1 MQERYLTTQHSPS
14 EIGPAMTIPNLT
26 RDKIEAHTSGGSYER
41 GQEYFADG
49 AVRSLKRTSDHVLKA
64 QVQGSDV
71 HPYLVTIKFD
81 RKDIQKVQCTCPYHE
96 GSWCKHIVAV
106 LLKTLA
112 TDEVP
117 LDKSAEVPEL
127 VHDLDRSELV
137 HLLERLVD
145 QNPQLME
152 KIREQS
158 TRLTRD

>member
-1 MQERYLTTQHSPS
+1 
-14 EIGPAMTIPNLT
+14 MTIPNLT
-26 RDKIEAHTSGGSYER
+26 RDQIQSHTSGGSYER

-49 AVRSLKRTSDHVLKA
+49 AVRSLKRTGDHVLKA

-81 RKDIQKVQCTCPYHE
+81 EDDIRKVQCTCPYHE

-117 LDKSAEVPEL
+117 LDESAEVSDL
-127 VHDLDRSELV
+127 VHELNRTQLV
-137 HLLERLVD
+137 RLLERLVEED
-145 QNPQLME
+145 PELLE
-152 KIREQS
+152 KIQDERARIAGE
-158 TRLTRD
+158 